1 MQNGAKE
8 LLFLEMRDREEN
20 KCSEHSA
27 SVTFRNPRRSDEIR
41 QYERYVLQ
49 LHLTEVLDGRN
60 RKDGKGQPV
69 KHNGYSKQVK
79 DDNLIFIPKNH
90 SDSQAK

>member
-20 KCSEHSA
+20 KCAEHSA
-27 SVTFRNPRRSDEIR
+27 SVTFRNQRRSDEIR

-90 SDSQAK
+90 NDSQAK